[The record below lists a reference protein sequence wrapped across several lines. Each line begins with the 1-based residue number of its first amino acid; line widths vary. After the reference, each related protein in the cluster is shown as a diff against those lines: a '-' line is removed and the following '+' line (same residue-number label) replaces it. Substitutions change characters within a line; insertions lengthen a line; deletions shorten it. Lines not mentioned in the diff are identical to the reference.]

1 MQLSH
6 DMSALLPSAPGVGP
20 EFAAAWPDADELVEA
35 LRSSSLVGDHEVL
48 DLTGAP
54 PRELMSSPMSTR
66 ASLIAASTGRAF
78 FHHERRVRPIWPEH
92 LHPEL
97 PVWDRPGQLSPEWVE
112 GVLSEPKYFSFFL
125 DAPIASYNPN
135 HRGKWRSHELL
146 HGAVGFFFHPEQT
159 RFDVYVG
166 ARLAELLPV
175 IHWYGLDEMF
185 RARCPEHL
193 HAGPLARRCAACE
206 EAARGFDWV
215 DVYDEPGAVARA
227 RRMASHARQHFAE
240 EWGACWREI
249 ETREPHPTPRPGLD
263 ASRDAIGYMR
273 AHWPRLDSA
282 PMRMWIELFCREGA
296 DYHSTLDGFA
306 GQVARVTASLISGHV
321 GATYDVGGALRTRR
335 LLQDV
340 GAQLL
345 HLWSWAPP
353 ESSLYK
359 ELSERLLP
367 GLEALAERC
376 DAILA
381 EPERHVEG
389 PGALIEEVHALE
401 QSALAIAE
409 ANRLPEHIVAH
420 VGALGHDW
428 LGDRVENEASLEQ
441 LERGVETAAPTV
453 LLALDG
459 AQVDRSEFL
468 VEFVRS
474 EQFGSPALLAT
485 RLVELFE
492 VRGDDDFARLAELEA
507 WILAPPRLDPDADSF
522 AMLPSLRALR
532 DLPGA
537 VRAHATGRQLS
548 VDAGLL
554 EAVFEQDF
562 GEGVVEVAAVVIDG
576 ELALSVLDEHLAG
589 VYRAILSGEVCEAE
603 IVENAEEI
611 QQLIGA
617 GLLVWCP

>member
-1 MQLSH
+1 
-6 DMSALLPSAPGVGP
+6 MSALLPSVEALGP
-20 EFAAAWPDADELVEA
+20 EFAAALPDADALVEA
-35 LRSSSLVGDHEVL
+35 LRSSSLVGEHDVFGI
-48 DLTGAP
+48 TGAP
-54 PRELMSSPMSTR
+54 AHELMSSPMSAR
-66 ASLIAASTGRAF
+66 AALIASSTGRAF

-97 PVWDRPGQLSPEWVE
+97 PVWERHGQLLPEWVE
-112 GVLSEPKYFSFFL
+112 GVLAEPKYFSFFL

-193 HAGPLARRCAACE
+193 HAGPLAQRCAACE
-206 EAARGFDWV
+206 DAAVRFDWG
-215 DVYDEPGAVARA
+215 DVYDDPSAVARA
-227 RRMASHARQHFAE
+227 REMASYARQHFAE
-240 EWGACWREI
+240 EWGACWREL
-249 ETREPHPTPRPGLD
+249 ETRTVHPTPRPGLD

-282 PMRMWIELFCREGA
+282 PMRTWIEMFCREGR
-296 DYHSTLDGFA
+296 DYHATLEGFA
-306 GQVARVTASLISGHV
+306 DQVARVTTKLVSGRV
-321 GATYDVGGALRTRR
+321 GATYDTGAGLRTRR

-345 HLWSWAPP
+345 HLWSWATP

-359 ELSERLLP
+359 ELSEQLLP
-367 GLEALAERC
+367 GLESLAERC

-381 EPERHVEG
+381 EPEQHAEASGELV
-389 PGALIEEVHALE
+389 EEVQWLE
-401 QSALAIAE
+401 ARAVAIAA
-409 ANRLPEHIVAH
+409 ANQLPEYAFAH

-428 LGDRVENEASLEQ
+428 LGERVENEASLEQ

-459 AQVDRSEFL
+459 AQVDRTGLLAEL
-468 VEFVRS
+468 VRS
-474 EQFGSPALLAT
+474 ESFARPALLAQ
-485 RLVELFE
+485 RLTAFFDA
-492 VRGDDDFARLAELEA
+492 RGEQDFARLAELEA
-507 WILAPPRLDPDADSF
+507 WILAPPRRDPDADSF
-522 AMLPSLRALR
+522 AMLPDLRALR
-532 DLPGA
+532 ELPGA
-537 VRAHATGRQLS
+537 VRSHATGRQLT

-562 GEGVVEVAAVVIDG
+562 GEGMVEVAAVIIDG

-589 VYRAILSGEVCEAE
+589 VYRAILAGAVHEAE